1 MPQVVELGWIP
12 VKQDYEDLPV
22 TKSIRELKPKLMAN
36 PDLLAHWEG
45 VRGHGRLDD
54 SPIKGLDM
62 ATGKSLMPVIRSGYA
77 TNNTPVW
84 KSVDASKA
92 ARESPE
98 GQEMAKLWPQIVE
111 TSSHY
116 GPVQP
121 WVSCFLLE
129 GDDFSKVASAKVVLL
144 SGSYLPADTDTDAFF
159 QKWTALTRSQHA
171 GGGGLS
177 TGYVAGVHGWSIGDT
192 DHKGE
197 KHKVFMVVTGW
208 ESEEAMKAA
217 AGGDKRAKVEQALKE
232 FGIQQHEHVSHGLD
246 KLK

>member
-12 VKQDYEDLPV
+12 VKQDYEENPI
-22 TKSIRELKPKLMAN
+22 TKSIRELKSKLMAN

-54 SPIKGLDM
+54 SPIKGLDL
-62 ATGKSLMPVIRSGYA
+62 AT
-77 TNNTPVW
+77 VW
-84 KSVDASKA
+84 KSVEASKA
-92 ARESPE
+92 AKESPE
-98 GQEMAKLWPQIVE
+98 GQEMGKLWPQIVE

-129 GDDFSKVASAKVVLL
+129 GDDFAKVASANVVLL
-144 SGSYLPADTDTDAFF
+144 SGSYLPADADTDAFF
-159 QKWTALTRSQHA
+159 KKWVALTRSQHA
-171 GGGGLS
+171 EGGNLS
-177 TGYVAGVHGWSIGDT
+177 TGYVAGVHGWSVGDT

-208 ESEEAMKAA
+208 DSEEQMKAA
-217 AGGDKRAKVEQALKE
+217 VGGDKRAKVEEALKE

-246 KLK
+246 KIK